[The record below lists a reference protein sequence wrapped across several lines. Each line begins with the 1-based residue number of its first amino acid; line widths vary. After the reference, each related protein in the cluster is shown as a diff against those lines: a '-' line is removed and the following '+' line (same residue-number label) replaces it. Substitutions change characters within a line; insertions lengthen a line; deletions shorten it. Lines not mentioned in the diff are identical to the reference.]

1 MTMFVREDLERR
13 YNELISE
20 VKKELILLDEGKVNE
35 KELKEFINLLKRKI
49 EIIKG
54 EFLSKKG
61 TISVALSQ
69 LAKLDEQSKKSLGK
83 EINQLKTKIEED
95 IKDSLL
101 RLQTLERKITYKA
114 DIDLSIEYSFP
125 QFGAFHILTK
135 VQNDLIDVFRTLGFE
150 FVDGIEIEDEYH
162 NFEALNIDSNHPA
175 RDMWDTF
182 FFDGGILRTHT
193 SNMQI
198 RILEKRRPPIKV
210 ISSGKCYRRDN
221 MDATHS
227 FQFHQLEGF
236 AIDKDISFSDL
247 IRVLYKFVKLYF
259 GEEFKI
265 NFVPSY
271 FPFTEPSA
279 EMSISCF
286 KCFQQDKNCSLC
298 KGTGW
303 IEILGCGMI
312 NPIVLKNVN
321 IDPDQFSGFAFG
333 MGIERIAMLKYKV
346 PDIRMFYRNYYE
358 FCRIFA

>member
-1 MTMFVREDLERR
+1 MKIFVKEDLEKK
-13 YNELISE
+13 YNQLICDIKKDLEKLLENIS
-20 VKKELILLDEGKVNE
+20 KSSNKELINQ
-35 KELKEFINLLKRKI
+35 
-49 EIIKG
+49 IKG
-54 EFLSKKG
+54 KIDVVKSEFLSKKG
-61 TISVALSQ
+61 ALSTALSQ
-69 LAKLDEQSKKSLGK
+69 LANLDEQSKKQLGK
-83 EINQLKTKIEED
+83 EINELKRKIEED
-95 IKDSLL
+95 IRNITIKIENLEKELL
-101 RLQTLERKITYKA
+101 YKC
-114 DIDLSIEYSFP
+114 DLDLRIDYSFSNV
-125 QFGAFHILTK
+125 GSFHILTK
-135 VQNDLIDVFRTLGFE
+135 VQNDIIEVFKLLGFE

-162 NFEALNIDSNHPA
+162 NFDALNIDSNHPA

-193 SNMQI
+193 SNMQV
-198 RILEKRRPPIKV
+198 RILEQRKPPLKV

-236 AIDKDISFSDL
+236 AIDKDISFADL

-259 GEEFKI
+259 GEEFKV

-303 IEILGCGMI
+303 IEVLGCGMI

-346 PDIRMFYRNYYE
+346 PDIRMFYNNYYE
-358 FCRIFA
+358 FCKMFQ